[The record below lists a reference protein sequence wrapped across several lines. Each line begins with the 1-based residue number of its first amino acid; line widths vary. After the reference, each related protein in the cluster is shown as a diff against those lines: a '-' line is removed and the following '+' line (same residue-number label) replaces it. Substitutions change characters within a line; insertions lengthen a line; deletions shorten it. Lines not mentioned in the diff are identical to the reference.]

1 MLALF
6 ARVGTVHMTGRSGG
20 TEEVDVHLPNHSPRA
35 IPANAGP
42 AHRREQ
48 TGRDLTKNVLTN

>member
-20 TEEVDVHLPNHSPRA
+20 TEEVDVHLPITPHEPSRLTQALRIVASKPDA
-35 IPANAGP
+35 ISLK
-42 AHRREQ
+42 
-48 TGRDLTKNVLTN
+48 TF